1 MIYIGLFKDERTT
14 KTHYFGIL
22 TPFNEGNLKK
32 ILIKLQTFLIFGRD
46 IFHPKQ
52 SKGNK
57 TK

>member
-22 TPFNEGNLKK
+22 TPFNEG
-32 ILIKLQTFLIFGRD
+32 IKLQTFLIFGRD